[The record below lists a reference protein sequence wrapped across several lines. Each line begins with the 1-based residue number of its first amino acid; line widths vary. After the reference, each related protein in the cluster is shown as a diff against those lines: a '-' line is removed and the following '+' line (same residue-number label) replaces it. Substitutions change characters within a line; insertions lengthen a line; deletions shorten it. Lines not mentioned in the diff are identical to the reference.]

1 MRFKDRTSAGQML
14 AAELKKLA
22 LKTPIVFAL
31 PRGGVPVAKEVATA
45 LQAPLDL
52 LFVRKIGVPWQPELA
67 AASIVDGETPDLVL
81 NEDVMRMANVTRE
94 QIDAAAKVELREIER
109 RRALYMKD
117 RAPAKAEGHEAI
129 LVDDGIATGASLK
142 AAIAAVRRRKPTR
155 VIVATPVAPDEA
167 VTALRALADDVVC
180 LSTPP
185 AFYAIGVHYDDFHQ
199 LTDKEVADHLK
210 EAAAPEG
217 KADGP
222 TA

>member
-94 QIDAAAKVELREIER
+94 QIDAA
-109 RRALYMKD
+109 ALYMKD